1 MNPAI
6 VRCAALGAEVPRYLQ
21 EQQTPILDCAFVGN
35 TLFYKDRKS
44 KQNRVTMPFF
54 LPEFYLQSLLG
65 RLEGDKFNEE
75 EEQNT
80 RDYLQTIHDLEVE
93 VDDNDVDDDDNG
105 QAVTDGQEEQEDP
118 VTDAD
123 EDADED
129 ADGQDEDDEPTGTV
143 NFSIYYLS

>member
-1 MNPAI
+1 
-6 VRCAALGAEVPRYLQ
+6 
-21 EQQTPILDCAFVGN
+21 
-35 TLFYKDRKS
+35 
-44 KQNRVTMPFF
+44 MPFF

-93 VDDNDVDDDDNG
+93 VDDNDDDDDDNG

-118 VTDAD
+118 VT
-123 EDADED
+123 
-129 ADGQDEDDEPTGTV
+129 GTAA
-143 NFSIYYLS
+143 SP